1 MDKEIEK
8 AVNLA
13 QRLRSV
19 MLQVV
24 ALEKEIEDWEASDE
38 KMTAA
43 VADMRE
49 VMHVFCTDGLA
60 RAMLKE
66 DSREVLAQIDQLLY
80 ALLDL
85 SGDGDT
91 WADESQ
97 FEKRVQLK
105 LGEALKDRMLLQ
117 TSLSGP

>member
-13 QRLRSV
+13 QRLRAV

-24 ALEKEIEDWEASDE
+24 ALEKEIEEWDTSDE